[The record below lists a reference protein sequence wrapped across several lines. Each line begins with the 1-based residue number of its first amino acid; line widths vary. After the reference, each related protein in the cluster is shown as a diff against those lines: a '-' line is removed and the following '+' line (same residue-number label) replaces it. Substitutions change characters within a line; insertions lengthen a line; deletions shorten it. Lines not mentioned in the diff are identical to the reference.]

1 MNKAWLASGLSLM
14 LFLSACG
21 GGTGSSTESGSGGK
35 KADEKVKLEVM
46 MFEGGFGSEWV
57 KKSAESYMNEHP
69 NVTVEI
75 KASPDIHQQLQP
87 RFLAGDVPD
96 LFNPGPSFDIK
107 GLVDSG
113 QILELD
119 EHLNGKAY
127 NSEDKWLDTFEQG
140 QFNLKKNDKFVGVP
154 TIFSSGY
161 TWWYDEKLFKDNGW
175 ELPKTWEDLKTLKEE
190 AGKKDIAVF
199 AFPGKFPGYSFYGFY
214 MPLVQRIGGKQA
226 MLDAYNLKEGAWKS
240 EAFTKAAEEVVN
252 MVNDGMFI
260 EGSMALS
267 HTEAQTMFF
276 QRKALFATAGT
287 WLEGEMKDVI
297 PDDFMLRT
305 MNQPA
310 WDPNGQEQDFAAIS
324 TGWGGAWYVPAQTKN
339 QDAAIDFLKYLSSKD
354 QVKEMVK
361 TRGLPSLVKGT
372 DEAIESD
379 ALRSALGVMQN
390 SSGTYAPTGINDV
403 YPELINNITNQ
414 YHALL
419 LGEVTPEQFADYAE
433 KKAAEVRSDS
443 SIEKAEFK

>member
-1 MNKAWLASGLSLM
+1 MKKWLAGLSFM
-14 LFLSACG
+14 LALTACG
-21 GGTGSSTESGSGGK
+21 GGGAGNPGSGDGS
-35 KADEKVKLEVM
+35 KATGDKVNIEVM

-57 KKSAESYMNEHP
+57 KKSAENYMNEHP
-69 NVTVEI
+69 NVTVEV

-87 RFLAGDVPD
+87 RFLSGDVPD

-107 GLVDSG
+107 GLVNSG
-113 QILELD
+113 QVLELD

-127 NSEDKWLDTFEQG
+127 NSDEKWLDTFEQG
-140 QFNLKKNDKFVGVP
+140 QFNLKKDDKFVGIP

-161 TWWYDEKLFKDNGW
+161 TWWYDEKLFEDNGW
-175 ELPKTWEDLKTLKEE
+175 ELPKTWEDLAQLKEE
-190 AGKKDIAVF
+190 AGKKGIAVF
-199 AFPGKFPGYSFYGFY
+199 AFPGKFPGYSFYGNF

-240 EAFTKAAEEVVN
+240 EAFVKAAGEVVK
-252 MVNDGMFI
+252 MVQDGMFI

-297 PDDFMLRT
+297 PDDFKLRT
-305 MNQPA
+305 MNHPA
-310 WDPNGQEQDFAAIS
+310 WDPNGQEQDLAPIS
-324 TGWGGAWYVPAQTKN
+324 TGWGGAWYIPAQSKQQET
-339 QDAAIDFLKYLSSKD
+339 AIDFLKFLSSKE

-372 DEAIESD
+372 DEAIQSE
-379 ALRSALGVMQN
+379 ALKSALAVMQN
-390 SSGTYAPTGINDV
+390 AGGTYAPTGINDA

-419 LGEVTPEQFADYAE
+419 LGEVTPEQFAEYAE
-433 KKAAEVRSDS
+433 SKAAEVRNDS
-443 SIEKAEFK
+443 SIEKAVFE